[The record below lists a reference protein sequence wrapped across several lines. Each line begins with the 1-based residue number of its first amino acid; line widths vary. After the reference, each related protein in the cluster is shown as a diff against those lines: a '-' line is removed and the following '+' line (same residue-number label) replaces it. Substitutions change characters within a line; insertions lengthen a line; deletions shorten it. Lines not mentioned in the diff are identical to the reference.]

1 MGVYPDALENCIQ
14 KIATFPGIGAKSATR
29 MALHLLRQPEDVVR
43 EIARAMVEVK
53 TMVRLCNRCFNFAEA
68 DLCSICL
75 NPKRDR
81 DVVCVVENVGELM
94 ALESAS
100 IFYGVYH
107 VLQGGITPLAGIGP
121 DDLRIKELFNRIK
134 NNNIKEVVLALNP
147 SAEGETTASYLLS
160 RLETMD
166 VEITMI
172 SYGIPMGGDIKYMD
186 MQTLKKAMMTR
197 RKP

>member
-14 KIATFPGIGAKSATR
+14 KLATFPGIGAKSATR

-43 EIARAMVEVK
+43 EMAKAMVEVK
-53 TMVRLCNRCFNFAEA
+53 TMVRLCSRCFNFAEA
-68 DLCSICL
+68 DLCSICS
-75 NPKRDR
+75 NSKRDR
-81 DVVCVVENVGELM
+81 DVVCVVENVGDLM

-107 VLQGGITPLAGIGP
+107 VLQGSITPLAGIGP
-121 DDLRIKELFNRIK
+121 DDLRIKELFSRIRD
-134 NNNIKEVVLALNP
+134 NNIKEIVLALNP

-160 RLETMD
+160 RLEPMD